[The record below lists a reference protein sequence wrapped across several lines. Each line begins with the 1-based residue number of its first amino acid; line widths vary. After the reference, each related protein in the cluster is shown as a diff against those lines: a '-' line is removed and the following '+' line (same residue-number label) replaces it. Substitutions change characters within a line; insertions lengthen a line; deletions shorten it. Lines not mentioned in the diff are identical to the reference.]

1 MASMRGATRVRRTIQ
16 QVRTHFPVLHPS
28 RSAYTHTPRSRDAAR
43 TTACSEPW
51 QTSPSTMLIP
61 TRTARSFE
69 CRGASS
75 PVAPRLRPDNPAARA
90 ATRASQ
96 HGADHEGGAHRPV
109 RMLPHS
115 YPHPRRRPLPGAQ
128 RCWRARARHAR
139 PPGGPPFPSARGI
152 AFPPGVPYSHFWSRW
167 FPDQRTEPKTQLL
180 RLASVKNYKSYVIFE
195 LPLRFFELS
204 PRNKEHQR
212 LGVSRY
218 SLVYVYCFFAQLRKF
233 LKLRLPGNVPVFT
246 AQRSRNDPD
255 SPKPIIDIVSTIS
268 IIGFGTF
275 GQ

>member
-1 MASMRGATRVRRTIQ
+1 MSHAHVPNMASMRGATRVRRTIQ

-115 YPHPRRRPLPGAQ
+115 YPHPRRRPLPVAQ

-139 PPGGPPFPSARGI
+139 PTGGPPRPSARGL
-152 AFPPGVPYSHFWSRW
+152 ALPVRPWARPARPPANTPPTR
-167 FPDQRTEPKTQLL
+167 PARPA
-180 RLASVKNYKSYVIFE
+180 RPARPI
-195 LPLRFFELS
+195 PPAS
-204 PRNKEHQR
+204 PRP
-212 LGVSRY
+212 
-218 SLVYVYCFFAQLRKF
+218 A
-233 LKLRLPGNVPVFT
+233 
-246 AQRSRNDPD
+246 
-255 SPKPIIDIVSTIS
+255 PIAEMVW
-268 IIGFGTF
+268 F
-275 GQ
+275 

>member
-96 HGADHEGGAHRPV
+96 HGADHQGGAHRPV

-128 RCWRARARHAR
+128 QCSRRARPPGTAPPVRPGACPAR
-139 PPGGPPFPSARGI
+139 PPGGPPRPTAREHASHPPRPPRPSHPARLAQPRPHRGDGLVLNVWRETLCWSMQLMNC
-152 AFPPGVPYSHFWSRW
+152 PLGVPRDSTRSKHGST
-167 FPDQRTEPKTQLL
+167 PEVPNKDTTMNS
-180 RLASVKNYKSYVIFE
+180 SVRRI
-195 LPLRFFELS
+195 RM
-204 PRNKEHQR
+204 
-212 LGVSRY
+212 
-218 SLVYVYCFFAQLRKF
+218 
-233 LKLRLPGNVPVFT
+233 VFG
-246 AQRSRNDPD
+246 D
-255 SPKPIIDIVSTIS
+255 
-268 IIGFGTF
+268 
-275 GQ
+275 